1 MWKLSVFPGY
11 FYCTLKQTV
20 ILFDLGQLS
29 KSGPLV
35 QGFNISWLKNLLQK
49 SHKHKTVI
57 LLGLGCTEFRFQT
70 IFFFYVSARNGNE
83 IQMCQNHFHTQYIL
97 DKCADKTLMLLRLAC
112 KEFRFQTN
120 PSFYVC
126 AQLQRKDPE
135 IHREIVECTDYGRQL
150 LGLGKQIGQIHS
162 KEFGSLVHVFHYS
175 TNLYTKICWDWDL
188 NWAAKN

>member
-70 IFFFYVSARNGNE
+70 ILFFYVSARNGNE

-135 IHREIVECTDYGRQL
+135 IHRGMVECTDYVRPIMKPFFIEIQNFWASISSRFL
-150 LGLGKQIGQIHS
+150 TMKDSEIGKIKGP
-162 KEFGSLVHVFHYS
+162 
-175 TNLYTKICWDWDL
+175 
-188 NWAAKN
+188 